1 MLILLL
7 SSMAFAVPAG
17 EVRRGHNWRASYT
30 NVHKGQT
37 DAAGSR
43 VAEMGALM
51 RGMMARLGGKQNG
64 RPWRLLSDAGAIIAH
79 TVRRFSRD
87 GGFIMSGSLT
97 YTTLLALVPLLT
109 VTFAIF
115 TAFPAYRRM
124 REQAE
129 SLLFQTLVPQV
140 GDQVQSYASTFMAN
154 AGALTGFGAIGLFV
168 TSILLFFSIETA
180 FNRIWRQV
188 EPRAFVTRLLSFWAV
203 LTMTPLLMGASLSVG
218 AGIVAQAQ
226 AAGAPGLT
234 LLWTL
239 VTFAA
244 EVLAYSVMYLAIP
257 NRDVRV
263 RDALAGGTVAALL
276 TEISKA
282 GFVFY
287 VTLFPTYASIYGA
300 LSVVPIF
307 LFWLYTVWSVV
318 LFGAELTATLP
329 EWRAGRMT
337 EGGADGLLSGHR
349 LVVALAVLA
358 ELHRA
363 AKLGVGVRRE
373 TLAARIPVG
382 SIIISDMLESLRAAH
397 WVDRTS
403 RNAWIAS
410 RDLHQATLDDLR
422 RSLNLTIRGD
432 LLSVGRLSTPW
443 QPEVARLLADVDT
456 HDRQA
461 LSVSLATIFA
471 MQEKDF

>member
-1 MLILLL
+1 VAIN
-7 SSMAFAVPAG
+7 
-17 EVRRGHNWRASYT
+17 RRASYT

-37 DAAGSR
+37 YAGGSR

-51 RGMMARLGGKQNG
+51 KRVLNRLGGREGG
-64 RPWRLLSDAGAIIAH
+64 RPWRLLTDAGAIIAH

-124 REQAE
+124 RQQAE

-140 GDQVQSYASTFMAN
+140 GDQVHTYASTFMAN

-180 FNRIWRQV
+180 FNRIWRQA
-188 EPRAFVTRLLSFWAV
+188 EPRPFVTRLLSFWAV

-218 AGIVAQAQ
+218 AGIVAQAR

-234 LLWTL
+234 MAWTL
-239 VTFAA
+239 ATFGV
-244 EVLAYSVMYLAIP
+244 EVLAYSLMYLAIP
-257 NRDVRV
+257 NRDVAL

-276 TEISKA
+276 TELSKA

-382 SIIISDMLESLRAAH
+382 NIIISDMLETLRSAH
-397 WVDRTS
+397 WADRTS
-403 RNAWIAS
+403 RNAWVAS

-422 RSLNLTIRGD
+422 RALNLTIRGD
-432 LLSVGRLSTPW
+432 VLSVGRLQAPW
-443 QPEVARLLADVDT
+443 QPKVAELLRQVDAR
-456 HDRQA
+456 DREA

-471 MQEKDF
+471 TQEDARE